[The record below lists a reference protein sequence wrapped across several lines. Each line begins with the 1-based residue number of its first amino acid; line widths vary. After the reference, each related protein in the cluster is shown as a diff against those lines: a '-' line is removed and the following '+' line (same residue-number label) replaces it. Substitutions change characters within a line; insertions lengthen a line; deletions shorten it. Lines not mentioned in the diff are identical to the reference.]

1 MFMKNCWYVAAYD
14 RELKD
19 GGPLGRTLL
28 GEPVVMFRDSR
39 GRAIAL
45 EDRCCHRHLPLSL
58 GQVTGDRVQCGYH
71 GLEFDAT
78 GACVAV
84 PGQSKVPPGAADPK
98 AFPLVEK
105 YGFPVDLDGRG
116 GPCRRGPA
124 ARLVV
129 GRIDPGWAHNPGA
142 FLHIQCHYELITDNL
157 LDLSHLGYVH
167 TRTLGNDAIVDFPV
181 KTERMEDRVRMS
193 RWIQDRPP
201 PPLFKTGG
209 GFDGNVD
216 RWQIVE
222 TQAPA
227 HTVVYAGC
235 GPVGAGEF
243 GGRTEY
249 TSGIH
254 IRALNAPTPETEH
267 SSFYFYAHVWD
278 FRLDDAGWKQQMYDG
293 FLMTFLEDV
302 DILEAQQASLMRDP
316 DRPLI
321 DLNVDGPGLAARRMV
336 AERIE
341 AEKGGQ
347 KCDQKG
353 SRVDGQ
359 TVAAR

>member
-14 RELKD
+14 RELKE

-28 GEPVVMFRDSR
+28 GESVVMFRDSR

-84 PGQSKVPPGAADPK
+84 PGQSKVPPGAAVK

-105 YGFPVDLDGRG
+105 YGFLWIWMGEAALADEALLPDWWWVDH
-116 GPCRRGPA
+116 
-124 ARLVV
+124 
-129 GRIDPGWAHNPGA
+129 PGWAHNPGA

-201 PPLFKTGG
+201 PPLFQTGG

-222 TQAPA
+222 TEAPA